1 MDHNSSIKQTLL
13 NSSCTFCQFF
23 RRRVNLLFWFSTGS
37 IKNTEQCCDSTS
49 CRTLFGRSDLGVV
62 GSEPGE
68 VLLTA
73 GDQREQHDVSRGHE
87 GQRVVRVS
95 TLSGETISTFTGPAL
110 HFLIKES
117 TTEIFGKVSRLCL
130 TLSGLC
136 SLSERASRRSW
147 RSLARSRPPG
157 SECGSPVG
165 PGVLGRPAAST
176 AGRRSAGTT
185 SPETPETGRL
195 PALWRGNWTTFSLEN
210 ITRQTRLWIKS
221 ITVSKTSDMFESWQ
235 MVTNIQQRQ
244 RLSNQ
249 RILNRVE
256 MHVVSDQ
263 LLGQ

>member
-1 MDHNSSIKQTLL
+1 MERCWRIYSWIERQYLSRSGWYNIRWITTPASSKHFQTPAACFVSFLDAVWI
-13 NSSCTFCQFF
+13 FCSGF
-23 RRRVNLLFWFSTGS
+23 LPAALIT
-37 IKNTEQCCDSTS
+37 KQCCDSTS

-68 VLLTA
+68 VLLVA

-117 TTEIFGKVSRLCL
+117 TTEIFGKVSGLCL

-147 RSLARSRPPG
+147 WSLAHSCPPG

-185 SPETPETGRL
+185 SPETPETGPL
-195 PALWRGNWTTFSLEN
+195 PAYWRGSWTTFSLTN
-210 ITRQTRLWIKS
+210 ITRQTRLWMKS
-221 ITVSKTSDMFESWQ
+221 IIVSKTSDMFESLQ
-235 MVTNIQQRQ
+235 I
-244 RLSNQ
+244 
-249 RILNRVE
+249 
-256 MHVVSDQ
+256 
-263 LLGQ
+263 